1 MKTNPVLTILSKPRV
16 MGPAVFVA
24 VGVAK
29 ACQDYK
35 KEKPETKTT
44 ILLKDSAILTGSILG
59 FALVNPMTRAFCGTK
74 FVELF
79 VNRTKKIVSMFYK
92 VPDKASNKAIEKTEK
107 VMKNVERVI
116 KESAA
121 GTINTFAGIVG
132 AIYANELMHKYVFSN
147 PRFVDKFSPKPANSE
162 LPVKHSGN
170 IEENGFFKSS
180 SAFSSFN
187 YVNKE
192 FAKNTANRLFV
203 TISDVSGMKVLEKP
217 MIALTG
223 FSVANTK
230 GYHNKLKKTTYE
242 LLANTLIPTI
252 FVTAMSLVVENKRP
266 LIKYPTL
273 FFALTLGAAVGS
285 RVADFYKAKINSTI
299 DSLNIDYIKV

>member
-35 KEKPETKTT
+35 KEKPETKTK

-79 VNRTKKIVSMFYK
+79 VNSSKNLVSRFYK
-92 VPDKASNKAIEKTEK
+92 LPDKGSIKAIEKTEK
-107 VMKNVERVI
+107 VMKNVEHVI

-147 PRFVDKFSPKPANSE
+147 PRFLEKFASKPANIES
-162 LPVKHSGN
+162 SANQAAN
-170 IEENGFFKSS
+170 IERNLFFKNS

-187 YVNKE
+187 YVNME
-192 FAKNTANRLFV
+192 FAKNTASRVFS
-203 TISDVSGMKVLEKP
+203 TISDVPGMRLLEKP

-252 FVTAMSLVVENKRP
+252 FVTAMSLAVENKRP
-266 LIKYPTL
+266 LIKYPAL
-273 FFALTLGAAVGS
+273 FFALTLGAAVGTK
-285 RVADFYKAKINSTI
+285 VADVYKNKINETI
-299 DSLNIDYIKV
+299 DSMNIDYIKV